1 VTSSEFT
8 KALRRD
14 RVVLNTIRHHSR
26 CFLFDRH
33 GSVALPDLG
42 WGSSLGGHLE
52 ELRGRSVLVVTQDQ
66 LTAALALIELDGIAR
81 RLVVCPPG
89 LSPEYLPE
97 IAAGAEI
104 NAVVSDRTTEIN
116 LPAAGCFVTCTR
128 SLAAVNPDRRES
140 ERSEWILLTSG
151 TTGVPK
157 MAVHTLSSLTAAIR
171 IAGEPDGGVVWSTFY
186 DIRRY
191 GGMQIF
197 LRATMGGQSLV
208 LSDAEESTGDFLIR
222 VGSLGV
228 THVSGTPSHWR
239 RALMSPSAHQIAPRY
254 VRLSGEIVDQGI
266 LDSLKACYSN
276 ATVVHA
282 FASTEAGVGFD
293 VRDGLAGFPADF
305 VDRSGAD
312 VEIRVKD
319 GSLRLRS
326 TGNAAH
332 YLGGSTADFT
342 DAEGFVDT
350 RDMVELRAGR
360 YYFIGRRDGVIN
372 VGGLKVHPEEIEAVI
387 NRHPRVQMSLVKGR
401 KSPLTGSLVVAEVV
415 VKSDFHTGGGA
426 DPATQTLKT
435 EILDACRR
443 SLAPYKV
450 PASIRIVPSLDVTGS
465 GKLARA

>member
-1 VTSSEFT
+1 M
-8 KALRRD
+8 
-14 RVVLNTIRHHSR
+14 LNTIRHLSR
-26 CFLFDRH
+26 CFLFDRR

-42 WGSSLGGHLE
+42 WGSSLGGRLE
-52 ELRGRSVLVVTQDQ
+52 DLRSRSVLIVTQDQ

-89 LSPEYLPE
+89 LSSEQLPV
-97 IAAGAEI
+97 IAANAEVD
-104 NAVVSDRTTEIN
+104 AVISDAKTTEIKA
-116 LPAAGCFVTCTR
+116 PGVACFVTCTR
-128 SLAAVNPDRRES
+128 SLAAASPDRRES

-157 MAVHTLSSLTAAIR
+157 MALHTLASLTAAIPTP
-171 IAGEPDGGVVWSTFY
+171 GEPDGGVVWSTFY

-197 LRATMGGQSLV
+197 LRAIMGGQSLV

-222 VGSLGV
+222 AGTRGV
-228 THVSGTPSHWR
+228 THISGTPSHWR
-239 RALMSPSAHQIAPRY
+239 RALMSPSAHRIAPRY
-254 VRLSGEIVDQGI
+254 VRLSGEIVDQTI
-266 LDSLKACYSN
+266 LDSLKACYAN

-305 VDRSGAD
+305 VGRSGAN
-312 VEIRVKD
+312 VEMRVTD

-332 YLGGSTADFT
+332 YLGGSTADFI

-350 RDMVELRAGR
+350 RDMVELRDDR

-387 NRHPRVQMSLVKGR
+387 NRHPRVQMSVVKAR

-415 VKSDFHTGGGA
+415 VKSDFNPGGTT
-426 DPATQTLKT
+426 DPATQNLKT

-450 PASIRIVPSLDVTGS
+450 PASIRIVASLDVTGS

>member
-1 VTSSEFT
+1 M
-8 KALRRD
+8 
-14 RVVLNTIRHHSR
+14 LNTVRHLSH

-33 GSVALPDLG
+33 GSVALRDLG
-42 WGSSLGGHLE
+42 WGSSLGGCLE
-52 ELRGRSVLVVTQDQ
+52 ELRGHSVLVVTQDQ

-89 LSPEYLPE
+89 ISAEYLPA
-97 IAAGAEI
+97 IAASAEI
-104 NAVVSDRTTEIN
+104 DAVVSDRTTEIN
-116 LPAAGCFVTCTR
+116 LPAACVVTCTR
-128 SLAAVNPDRRES
+128 GLSAVNSDRRES

-171 IAGEPDGGVVWSTFY
+171 IAEEPDAGVVWSTFY

-197 LRATMGGQSLV
+197 LRATMGSQSLV
-208 LSDAEESTGDFLIR
+208 LSDAQEPTGDFLIR
-222 VGSLGV
+222 AGSLGV

-266 LDSLKACYSN
+266 LDSLKACYPN

-293 VRDGLAGFPADF
+293 VRDGLAGVPADL
-305 VDRSGAD
+305 VGRSGAD

-319 GSLRLRS
+319 GSFRLRS

-332 YLGGSTADFT
+332 YLGGSTADFS
-342 DAEGFVDT
+342 DADGFIDT
-350 RDMVELRAGR
+350 RDMVELRADR

-387 NRHPRVQMSLVKGR
+387 NRHPRVQMSLIKAR

-415 VKSDFHTGGGA
+415 VKSDFNSDGGA
-426 DPATQTLKT
+426 DAPAQDLKS
-435 EILDACRR
+435 EILDACWR

-450 PASIRIVPSLDVTGS
+450 PASICIVPSLDVTGS

>member
-1 VTSSEFT
+1 MTSSEFT

-14 RVVLNTIRHHSR
+14 RVVLNTIRHPSG

-33 GSVALPDLG
+33 GSVAVPDLG
-42 WGSSLGGHLE
+42 WGSSLGGRLE
-52 ELRGRSVLVVTQDQ
+52 ELRSHSVLVVTQDQ

-89 LSPEYLPE
+89 LAPEYLPA
-97 IAAGAEI
+97 IAATAEI
-104 NAVVSDRTTEIN
+104 DAVVSDVTTEIN
-116 LPAAGCFVTCTR
+116 LPGAVCSVTCTR
-128 SLAAVNPDRRES
+128 SLSAVNPERRES
-140 ERSEWILLTSG
+140 QRSEWILLTSG

-171 IAGEPDGGVVWSTFY
+171 IAGEPDAGVVWSTFY

-222 VGSLGV
+222 AGSRGV
-228 THVSGTPSHWR
+228 THISGTPSHWR

-266 LDSLKACYSN
+266 LDSLKACYPN

-305 VDRSGAD
+305 VGQSGAE

-342 DAEGFVDT
+342 DTDGFIDT
-350 RDMVELRAGR
+350 RDMVERRDNR

-387 NRHPRVQMSLVKGR
+387 NRHPRVQMSLVKAR

-415 VKSDFHTGGGA
+415 VKSDFTPGDAA
-426 DPATQTLKT
+426 DAATQNLKT
-435 EILDACRR
+435 EILEACRH
-443 SLAPYKV
+443 SLAPYNV

>member
-1 VTSSEFT
+1 
-8 KALRRD
+8 
-14 RVVLNTIRHHSR
+14 VLNTIGHLSR

-33 GSVALPDLG
+33 GSVALPDLS
-42 WGSSLGGHLE
+42 WGSSLGGRLE

-66 LTAALALIELDGIAR
+66 LTAALALIELNGIAR

-89 LSPEYLPE
+89 LSPEYLPA
-97 IAAGAEI
+97 ITARAEVD
-104 NAVVSDRTTEIN
+104 AVVSDATSEIN
-116 LPAAGCFVTCTR
+116 VPGAGCLVTGSR
-128 SLAAVNPDRRES
+128 RLAAVNPERRES

-157 MAVHTLSSLTAAIR
+157 MAVHTLASLTAAIR

-197 LRATMGGQSLV
+197 LRAMMGGQSLV

-222 VGSLGV
+222 AGTLGV
-228 THVSGTPSHWR
+228 THISGTPSHWR
-239 RALMSPSAHQIAPRY
+239 RALMSPSAHQISPRY
-254 VRLSGEIVDQGI
+254 VRLSGEIVDQAI
-266 LDSLKACYSN
+266 LDSLKACYAN
-276 ATVVHA
+276 TTVVHA

-293 VRDGLAGFPADF
+293 VRDGLAGFPADLLG
-305 VDRSGAD
+305 RPGAE

-332 YLGGSTADFT
+332 YVGGSAEDFT
-342 DAEGFVDT
+342 DADGFVDT
-350 RDMVELRAGR
+350 RDMVELRDDR

-387 NRHPRVQMSLVKGR
+387 NRHPQVQMSLVKAR

-415 VKSDFHTGGGA
+415 VKSDFNPAGGA
-426 DPATQTLKT
+426 DAAAQDLKS